1 MLTFKTIHDFT
12 DNSDSF
18 STLSFRTI
26 DGTNNNL
33 INPTFNTTGSDMIR
47 IAAPKFAPGT
57 KNTPIDGPNPREISN
72 VVSSGLQAGTADTT
86 GLSAMMYV
94 CGQFIDH
101 DLDHTLPD
109 GTTYRHHHST
119 RRSQFLSRQHYF
131 FASLHHGSSQR
142 KYGEQHHRL
151 ASTRRRSMAPIPRRP
166 PVCACPT
173 GTWRRVPAAIR
184 PSSMTALAARSNKHD
199 GDNDETDWTEPP
211 RR

>member
-12 DNSDSF
+12 DDLDSF

-26 DGTNNNL
+26 DGTANNL

-47 IAAPKFAPGT
+47 IAVPKFAPGT
-57 KNTPIDGPNPREISN
+57 KNTPIDGPSPREISN

-109 GTTYRHHHST
+109 GTIST
-119 RRSQFLSRQHYF
+119 SPFHPAIPISQ
-131 FASLHHGSSQR
+131 
-142 KYGEQHHRL
+142 
-151 ASTRRRSMAPIPRRP
+151 
-166 PVCACPT
+166 
-173 GTWRRVPAAIR
+173 PAALFLCLDSSWIQPTEIR
-184 PSSMTALAARSNKHD
+184 
-199 GDNDETDWTEPP
+199 
-211 RR
+211 